1 MNTTDILLWGV
12 LPYVV
17 LLIFIGGTIWRYKY
31 DQFGWTTRSSSLYEG
46 KLLRIASPLFH
57 FGILAVLIGHIVGLV
72 IPKSWTDFAGVS
84 EHMYH
89 IMALTIGMFA
99 GFGTLV
105 GLALLIYR
113 RRTTG
118 PVFMATTNND
128 KMMYVL
134 LVLALLAGIAT
145 TLISV
150 FDHTVVNYRE
160 TVSPWFRSI
169 WILQPDVG
177 AMAASSPS
185 FKVHVLFAFAL
196 FIAWPF
202 TRLIHAFT
210 APVHYL
216 FRPYIIYRSR
226 DRGRTTGH
234 APVRRGWDPIGTQDR
249 APSSAS
255 RPKRRPTSS
264 GRR

>member
-84 EHMYH
+84 EYMYH

-150 FDHTVVNYRE
+150 FDNTVVNYRE
-160 TVSPWFRSI
+160 TVSRGSARYGSCSRTWAPWPRRRPRSRCTCCSRSRC
-169 WILQPDVG
+169 
-177 AMAASSPS
+177 SSPG
-185 FKVHVLFAFAL
+185 
-196 FIAWPF
+196 
-202 TRLIHAFT
+202 
-210 APVHYL
+210 
-216 FRPYIIYRSR
+216 RSP
-226 DRGRTTGH
+226 
-234 APVRRGWDPIGTQDR
+234 A
-249 APSSAS
+249 
-255 RPKRRPTSS
+255 
-264 GRR
+264 

>member
-1 MNTTDILLWGV
+1 MLLYNLSTGV
-12 LPYVV
+12 TL
-17 LLIFIGGTIWRYKY
+17 T
-31 DQFGWTTRSSSLYEG
+31 
-46 KLLRIASPLFH
+46 
-57 FGILAVLIGHIVGLV
+57 LAVV
-72 IPKSWTDFAGVS
+72 
-84 EHMYH
+84 
-89 IMALTIGMFA
+89 ALYA
-99 GFGTLV
+99 
-105 GLALLIYR
+105 
-113 RRTTG
+113 
-118 PVFMATTNND
+118 
-128 KMMYVL
+128 L

-216 FRPYIIYRSR
+216 FRPYIVYRSR
-226 DRGRTTGH
+226 GGATSTA
-234 APVRRGWDPIGTQDR
+234 APRRAREQ
-249 APSSAS
+249 A
-255 RPKRRPTSS
+255 RRPP
-264 GRR
+264 R

>member
-1 MNTTDILLWGV
+1 M
-12 LPYVV
+12 
-17 LLIFIGGTIWRYKY
+17 
-31 DQFGWTTRSSSLYEG
+31 
-46 KLLRIASPLFH
+46 
-57 FGILAVLIGHIVGLV
+57 GLV

-150 FDHTVVNYRE
+150 FDNTVVNYRE

-177 AMAASSPS
+177 AMAALSPS

-216 FRPYIIYRSR
+216 FRPYIVYRSR
-226 DRGRTTGH
+226 DDRPGASPGTR
-234 APVRRGWDPIGTQDR
+234 PQKRGWEKVG
-249 APSSAS
+249 
-255 RPKRRPTSS
+255 
-264 GRR
+264 

>member
-1 MNTTDILLWGV
+1 MNVLDTLLWGI

-17 LLIFIGGTIWRYKY
+17 LLIFIGGTVWRYKF

-57 FGILAVLIGHIVGLV
+57 FGILAVLMGHIVGLV
-72 IPKSWTDFAGVS
+72 IPKSWTDAAGVT

-89 IMALTIGMFA
+89 LMALTIGMFA

-118 PVFMATTNND
+118 PVFMATTKND

-134 LVLALLAGIAT
+134 LVLALLAGVAT

-150 FDHTVVNYRE
+150 FDTTVVNYRE

-177 AMAASSPS
+177 AMAAASPS

-196 FIAWPF
+196 FAIWPF

-216 FRPYIIYRSR
+216 FRPYIVYRSR
-226 DRGRTTGH
+226 GAASSSGH

-249 APSSAS
+249 APSGAQRS
-255 RPKRRPTSS
+255 KRQPTSA